1 MYQLPEAFIA
11 FKADIS
17 TIPVPHTFTF
27 PFQYEPHT
35 LSCLAATETQQYIEN
50 YKSLD
55 HNFGL
60 DTTQTGLVIGKMFG
74 VLVVQAPNGAMGYLR
89 AFSGKLGNENHHEG
103 FVPPIFD
110 MLTQDS
116 YFLQEEEVLNQINR
130 DLEELLSD
138 NTYLQL
144 KTQLLDFITYKSEAI
159 LNKKAQIKQ
168 LKNERKAIRESQKE
182 LLNPTE
188 FEILDQDLIKQSL
201 RDKHELKLLTENLER
216 QQITLQEKVNS
227 YENQINSLK
236 ADRKDKSN
244 ALQNYLFNQYQFL
257 NKNKETKGLIE
268 IFEHTALGRPPAA
281 AGDCAAPKLLQYAFA
296 NNLKPICM
304 AEFWWG
310 ASPKSEIR
318 KHKQYYPS
326 CSGKCEPILGH
337 MLQGIAMDENPLL
350 QNFALNKDY
359 EIVYQDED
367 IVLVNKPEEMLS
379 VPGINIQDSVY
390 TRIKKDFPE
399 AEGPIIVH
407 RLDMSTSG
415 LLLLALNKRAH
426 KYLQA
431 QFIKHTIEKRY
442 EALLDGIITQD
453 EGFIDLPLRGDLED
467 RPRQMVCYEYGKSAR
482 TRYQVQNITN
492 GKTLIHFWPITGRTH
507 QLRMH
512 ASHPL
517 GLNCPIVGDDLYGKK
532 NNRLHLH
539 AGYIKFIHPTSKKE
553 VEFTL
558 PANF

>member
-1 MYQLPEAFIA
+1 MYHLPEAFIA
-11 FKADIS
+11 FQANIS
-17 TIPVPHTFTF
+17 NIPIPNTFTF
-27 PFQYEPHT
+27 PFQYEPHA

-60 DTTQTGLVIGKMFG
+60 DATQTGLVIGKMFG
-74 VLVVQAPNGAMGYLR
+74 VLVVQAPNGTMGYLR
-89 AFSGKLGNENHHEG
+89 AFSGKLGNENHHKG

-110 MLTQDS
+110 MLTHDS

-130 DLEELLSD
+130 DLEKLLTD
-138 NTYLQL
+138 PTYLQL
-144 KTQLLDFITYKSEAI
+144 KTQLTDFITYKNEAI
-159 LNKKAQIKQ
+159 LNKKAQVKE
-168 LKNERKAIRESQKE
+168 LKNARKAIRDTQKE
-182 LLNPTE
+182 LLNTTD
-188 FEILDQDLIKQSL
+188 FERIDQDLIKQSL
-201 RDKHELKLLTENLER
+201 RDKYELKVLTENLE
-216 QQITLQEKVNS
+216 QQQATLEEKVCS
-227 YENQINSLK
+227 YDNKINLLK
-236 ADRKDKSN
+236 TERKDKSN

-268 IFEHTALGRPPAA
+268 IFSNTTIGRPPAA

-350 QNFALNKDY
+350 QNFALDKEY
-359 EIVYQDED
+359 EIIYQDED

-390 TRIKKDFPE
+390 TRIKNQFPN
-399 AEGPIIVH
+399 ASGPIIVH

-415 LLLLALNKRAH
+415 ILIVALNKKAH
-426 KYLQA
+426 QFLQA
-431 QFIKHTIEKRY
+431 QFIKRTIEKRY
-442 EALLDGIITQD
+442 EAVLDGIVKEID
-453 EGFIDLPLRGDLED
+453 GIIDLPLRGDLED
-467 RPRQMVCYEYGKSAR
+467 RPRQMVCYEHGKAAH
-482 TRYQVQNITN
+482 TKYKVIGYEN
-492 GKTLIHFWPITGRTH
+492 GKTRIHFWPITGRTH
-507 QLRMH
+507 QLRVH
-512 ASHPL
+512 ASHNL
-517 GLNCPIVGDDLYGKK
+517 GLNSPIVGDDLYGTKS
-532 NNRLHLH
+532 NRLHLH
-539 AGYIKFIHPTSKKE
+539 AAYIKFIHPTSKQILK
-553 VEFTL
+553 FTVN
-558 PANF
+558 PNF